1 MSRGGPCPALVP
13 SGSSCLWVRQASG
26 LNCKGVVWTAGV
38 PGQAPSGAL
47 LMVLALP
54 PRYLWTVLHSIS
66 PSALSPV
73 YWLRFVVLGVS
84 RCKLVRMA
92 AFLGL
97 RRLPPVVGH
106 QAE

>member
-1 MSRGGPCPALVP
+1 M
-13 SGSSCLWVRQASG
+13 
-26 LNCKGVVWTAGV
+26 AGI
-38 PGQAPSGAL
+38 PGQAPSEAL
-47 LMVLALP
+47 LMVLTLP
-54 PRYLWTVLHSIS
+54 LCYLWTVFHSIS
-66 PSALSPV
+66 ALVFSPM
-73 YWLRFVVLGVS
+73 YWLRFVVSGVS